1 MDFGEEAFEA
11 RILNDGQQV
20 HDMQE
25 FIEIVGKYVQGTMNE
40 GETTYLKYQ
49 KVRLNPVYLHEKNE
63 KIILDS
69 IKGVKFNC

>member
-1 MDFGEEAFEA
+1 
-11 RILNDGQQV
+11 
-20 HDMQE
+20 
-25 FIEIVGKYVQGTMNE
+25 MNE